1 MASAAAATPQRRNQA
16 GLARDLGV
24 SRQAISD
31 LIKRQIIPIA
41 ADGLIDVEV
50 ARMAIASRV
59 RPSGKT
65 NASGVQAVASTAPA
79 PAAGQSDAPEHG
91 ADAQLSYHVAKT
103 LREAA
108 EAKIA
113 QLKLAEMRGD
123 LVRADEIRAS
133 LAKRAASFREGLLQ
147 IPSRL
152 AAQLAAETNQAA
164 VHALLDAELRTV
176 MAQLTAGA

>member
-16 GLARDLGV
+16 GLARELGV

-65 NASGVQAVASTAPA
+65 NAGATPTTAPA
-79 PAAGQSDAPEHG
+79 QTVTSTQAAPEAG

-113 QLKLAEMRGD
+113 QLKLAEMRGE

-133 LAKRAASFREGLLQ
+133 LSKRAASFREGLLQ

-152 AAQLAAETNQAA
+152 SAQLAAETSQAA
-164 VHALLDAELRTV
+164 VHALLDAELRSV

>member
-65 NASGVQAVASTAPA
+65 NASAAPASTAPEPSGQA
-79 PAAGQSDAPEHG
+79 PQEQG
-91 ADAQLSYHVAKT
+91 ADTQLSYHVAKT

-113 QLKLAEMRGD
+113 QLKLAEMRGE

-164 VHALLDAELRTV
+164 VHALLDAELRSV